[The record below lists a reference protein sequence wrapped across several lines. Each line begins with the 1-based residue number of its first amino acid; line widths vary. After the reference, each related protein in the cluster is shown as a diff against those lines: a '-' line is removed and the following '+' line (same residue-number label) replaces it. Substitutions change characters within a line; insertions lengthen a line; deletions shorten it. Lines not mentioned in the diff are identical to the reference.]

1 MELED
6 KGAGNTR
13 RVVDG
18 AANEIKIS
26 GVNIL
31 CGDNCE
37 NWEIPLNMRKFL
49 VITYDWWFS
58 SVSVSSQFVL

>member
-26 GVNIL
+26 GINIL

-37 NWEIPLNMRKFL
+37 N
-49 VITYDWWFS
+49 
-58 SVSVSSQFVL
+58 